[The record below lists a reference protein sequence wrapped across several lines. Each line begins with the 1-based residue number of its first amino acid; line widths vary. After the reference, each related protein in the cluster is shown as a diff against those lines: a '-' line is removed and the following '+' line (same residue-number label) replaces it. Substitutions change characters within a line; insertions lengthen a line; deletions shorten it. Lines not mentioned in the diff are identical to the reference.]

1 MESVVKIASY
11 IVDRYQKDFGHR
23 IDEMKLHKLL
33 YFTQRESIIQT
44 DEPMFPELFEAWRY
58 GPVMAQ
64 LRPLYAQNQLNE
76 LPEPS
81 FIESYKNV
89 FDVVFAKYAI
99 KESWSLSRLS
109 HGEIS
114 WKNARKD
121 LLPEQNGSN
130 CLSLEDIKEDAKRVK
145 WNKFLLEVLSKA
157 SKSEA

>member
-11 IVDRYQKDFGHR
+11 IVDRYQKEFGSR

-44 DEPMFPELFEAWRY
+44 GEPMFPEVFLAWRY
-58 GPVMAQ
+58 GPVMVQ
-64 LRPLYAQNQLNE
+64 IRPLYAQNQLNE
-76 LPEPS
+76 LPESS
-81 FIESYKNV
+81 FIQTNKNIFDAV
-89 FDVVFAKYAI
+89 FSKYAV

-121 LLPEQNGSN
+121 LLPEQNGTN
-130 CLSLEDIKEDAKRVK
+130 PLSIEDIKKDAERIK
-145 WNKFLLEVLSKA
+145 WNKLILQVLSKA
-157 SKSEA
+157 NKAEA